1 MAPDTPPLADLLAR
15 FLARQTEARMAG
27 IPEAPINEV
36 EPYEAAAFPMVEPRT
51 AWNEAVF
58 ALQVLDSEKA
68 AVNVAPPVDW
78 AGLATA
84 PVSLAALPFA
94 AGNFPQ
100 LVRDLP
106 ALIRA
111 TKRSELQPKSQPA
124 MPTSGL
130 DSWATQAIR
139 KRQFPDALLAIGT
152 LRLARQSEKA
162 TELLG
167 ELRPHVPARWQP
179 AFANEEAALMWQSGE
194 AEKAHEAW
202 NKLPDS
208 APVLFNRG
216 MAALFSDDP
225 VAARE
230 VLTKAIALLAE
241 DAPWHQLGRL
251 YLALAQ
257 M

>member
-15 FLARQTEARMAG
+15 FLARQAEARMAG

-58 ALQVLDSEKA
+58 ALQLLDSEKA
-68 AVNVAPPVDW
+68 AVIVAPPADW

-111 TKRSELQPKSQPA
+111 TKRSELQPKSQPSL
-124 MPTSGL
+124 PTSGL

-152 LRLARQSEKA
+152 LRLARQIEKA
-162 TELLG
+162 TELFG
-167 ELRPHVPARWQP
+167 ELRPQVPARWQS
-179 AFANEEAALMWQSGE
+179 AFANEDAALAWQSGDV
-194 AEKAHEAW
+194 EKAREIW
-202 NKLPDS
+202 NKLPEG

-216 MAALFSDDP
+216 MAALFCDRSAEAR
-225 VAARE
+225 VA
-230 VLTKAIALLAE
+230 LTKAIALLPE

-251 YLALAQ
+251 YLALAL